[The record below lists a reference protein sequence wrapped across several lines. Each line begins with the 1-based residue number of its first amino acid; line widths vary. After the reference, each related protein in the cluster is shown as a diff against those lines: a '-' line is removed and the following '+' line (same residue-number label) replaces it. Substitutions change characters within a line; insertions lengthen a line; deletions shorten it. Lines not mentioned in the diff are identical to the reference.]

1 MTVKL
6 IAADMDGTLLD
17 SNHNLSP
24 YLFNLIKQL
33 KDKNIKFAIASGRQ
47 YYNLL
52 KNFDDIKDDLFYIA
66 DNGSNIYYKGQ
77 SIYIE
82 AIDKEELKKVLKD
95 ARLAKDMYPVI
106 SGVES
111 AYIEDRNDI
120 FVEEVKRYNEKL
132 EIVDD
137 LLEVIEREIS
147 GVESAYIEDRNDIF
161 VEEVKRYN
169 EKLEIV
175 DDLLEVIERE
185 KICKFSAYD
194 MIDAEKY
201 AYNIFKKYNNKS
213 LVCVSGKHW
222 SDIMSPKANKGE
234 AIKILQEKYNISYDE
249 TMAFGDYLND
259 YEMMQS
265 CKYSYAMDNA
275 HPKLK
280 DICNYRA
287 KSNDEDGV
295 VDAIRRHFNL

>member
-52 KNFDDIKDDLFYIA
+52 KNFDDIKDDLFFIA

-82 AIDKEELKKVLKD
+82 AIDKEELKKALKD
-95 ARLAKDMYPVI
+95 ARSTKDMYPVI

-137 LLEVIEREIS
+137 LLEVIERE
-147 GVESAYIEDRNDIF
+147 
-161 VEEVKRYN
+161 
-169 EKLEIV
+169 
-175 DDLLEVIERE
+175 
-185 KICKFSAYD
+185 KICKFSVYD

-201 AYNIFKKYNNKS
+201 AYNILKKYNTKS
-213 LVCVSGKHW
+213 LVSISGKHW
-222 SDIMSPKANKGE
+222 IDIMSSNANKGE

-295 VDAIRRHFNL
+295 VDAIKKYFQL

>member
-137 LLEVIEREIS
+137 LLEVIERE
-147 GVESAYIEDRNDIF
+147 
-161 VEEVKRYN
+161 
-169 EKLEIV
+169 
-175 DDLLEVIERE
+175 
-185 KICKFSAYD
+185 KICKFSVYD

-222 SDIMSPKANKGE
+222 IDIMSPKANKGE

-295 VDAIRRHFNL
+295 VDAIRRHFQL